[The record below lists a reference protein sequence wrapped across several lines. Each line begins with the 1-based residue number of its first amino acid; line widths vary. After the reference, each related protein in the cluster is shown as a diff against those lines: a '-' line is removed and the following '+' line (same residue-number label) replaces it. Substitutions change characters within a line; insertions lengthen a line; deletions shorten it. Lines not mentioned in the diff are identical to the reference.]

1 MSMHIDCL
9 QRFGVW
15 ADWDHPYLTLD
26 PEYEAAQV
34 PITAFSLVSL
44 LEFLE
49 VTYTLHPS
57 CYMGQNN
64 LEGWK
69 VHILMIS
76 ICYCILINLLSF
88 LVISFHLISYPALLC
103 VFKRHCISYLACEA
117 SLIFFMPIL

>member
-34 PITAFSLVSL
+34 PITTFSLVSL

-49 VTYTLHPS
+49 VTYTLQPS

-64 LEGWK
+64 LESWK
-69 VHILMIS
+69 VHILINCVISICLCFLMIS
-76 ICYCILINLLSF
+76 I
-88 LVISFHLISYPALLC
+88 HLISYPALLC
-103 VFKRHCISYLACEA
+103 DFTWHCISYFAGEA
-117 SLIFFMPIL
+117 SRIFFMPIL